1 MVSQKSYYQNNL
13 KSYECVIFS
22 KYAILL
28 KKMLQDYS
36 YDSHRNLKFISSEL
50 RRTPST

>member
-1 MVSQKSYYQNNL
+1 MNVLYFLSTQ
-13 KSYECVIFS
+13 F
-22 KYAILL
+22 L